1 MNTQTESLI
10 PARRAMRQSFEFG
23 RTGLVRRSEASERG
37 RWHDPEVFQLR
48 RRPVILLAEDDGPM
62 RSLLASQLRRDGYRV
77 IACQDATELVYRIDL
92 YRSHR
97 LPVGIDLIVS
107 DVRMPLISGLELLEL
122 VNDAPLR
129 IPVILISAFGDIETR
144 SEASKRAAA
153 AFFSK
158 PFDIDELRAA
168 VRCNLKHES

>member
-1 MNTQTESLI
+1 MTTLTASLI
-10 PARRAMRQSFEFG
+10 PTRRAMRESFDFG
-23 RTGLVRRSEASERG
+23 STGLERCSAATKRVRGHEPG
-37 RWHDPEVFQLR
+37 DPELK

-62 RSLLASQLRRDGYRV
+62 RGLLSSQLRRDGYEV
-77 IACQDATELVYRIDL
+77 IACRDGMELVERIKRFESHQTPIGVDL
-92 YRSHR
+92 
-97 LPVGIDLIVS
+97 VIS

-122 VNDAPLR
+122 LNETPLR

-144 SEASKRAAA
+144 NEASKRDAV

-168 VRCNLKHES
+168 VRCNLNFEP